1 LFMKPPDA
9 FKMIRIYITDRLS
22 ADRPFFIFQFDEQYT
37 GFKVFII
44 IVLIVG
50 LQGDDV
56 SVGIAAHNPFRS
68 LLPEFKRRSMNK
80 DELIFQQD
88 IESDPRQVQPA
99 DADAEHRFRLIAFRV
114 KTFTQM
120 LFHLLQKKKFVP
132 FEIMRV
138 PLYFRHGTGE
148 LDAVLVLIDFVFRDI
163 RHNNFYLS
171 ILYSSIINK
180 IIELC
185 IMILIYIL
193 YLNCIFIVVV

>member
-1 LFMKPPDA
+1 MKPPDA

-138 PLYFRHGTGE
+138 PLYFLHGLGE
-148 LDAVLVLIDFVFRDI
+148 FDAVQVLIELMIVKH
-163 RHNNFYLS
+163 RHS
-171 ILYSSIINK
+171 PYSLLNLTSS
-180 IIELC
+180 C
-185 IMILIYIL
+185 IILIFWIKL
-193 YLNCIFIVVV
+193 LFQLSK